1 MNAAARALAHGI
13 IVSNA
18 PTSVRQ
24 LTLSKNSIAVFSLVI
39 LIVFSALAV
48 ITVADINR
56 ITFGDLA
63 TLQHNRDDLQ
73 TTYGQLLLEENT
85 WSSPARVEAIASQT
99 LGMSQPDQQKV
110 IIIKP

>member
-13 IVSNA
+13 GITTTLTA
-18 PTSVRQ
+18 VRRI
-24 LTLSKNSIAVFSLVI
+24 TLSKNVITIFSLVAV
-39 LIVFSALAV
+39 IVISALAV
-48 ITVADINR
+48 ITVADNNR
-56 ITFGDLA
+56 IAFGNLA
-63 TLQHNRDDLQ
+63 TMQQNRDDLQ

-99 LGMSQPDQQKV
+99 LGMSQPDQHKV